1 MTQLDQVK
9 AADDESLDL
18 SSLTFGQLVI
28 AYLQETE
35 MGDTARGELRRRLAE
50 DPAGIMAHLNA
61 LENASE
67 EASLS

>member
-1 MTQLDQVK
+1 VK

-18 SSLTFGQLVI
+18 SGLTLGQLVI
-28 AYLQETE
+28 AYLQKTE
-35 MGDTARGELRRRLAE
+35 VGDTARWELRRRLAE